1 MSEDDLRVWAR
12 YLNSQKCEPSMDNLL
27 SWMEA
32 EMTARMRS
40 GAQIRKNVRQHKV
53 NTFGSKNENDDG
65 KHGEDINSSNIINFV
80 KL

>member
-12 YLNSQKCEPSMDNLL
+12 YLNSEKFEPSMDNFL

-40 GAQIRKNVRQHKV
+40 GAQIRKKCQIKP
-53 NTFGSKNENDDG
+53 GQCIWLPE
-65 KHGEDINSSNIINFV
+65 
-80 KL
+80 